1 MSVKVSSLCSGDIL
15 TLRGVKG
22 AMLSIFTP
30 EFSDDYYKN
39 KFIPYLEVVGAGK
52 YDQIKIDILQTC
64 IHNFIS
70 GENEVIIYLKRSGR
84 STIPSRKQGALK
96 PMSIIFSE
104 VFWRGKIYRMS
115 LHDLSKFNRL

>member
-1 MSVKVSSLCSGDIL
+1 M
-15 TLRGVKG
+15 TNRGFAKMIEFYPFKLMAV
-22 AMLSIFTP
+22 IFTP